1 VLDSRI
7 KEPIRKYSLEIISK
21 LIKHEYVLIS
31 SEASNIRMLKHY
43 SQFNLIETKV
53 IEQESYNGILVRKNL
68 NKRLKSRIEKL

>member
-1 VLDSRI
+1 MLDSRI